1 MQIDNLKKVGA
12 KLSELEQHKRI
23 AVERE
28 DYDSARIIQ
37 DEIKKILNGGMSQSS
52 STQQNQPHQQQYQPG
67 QHNMQREQPKRKEEP
82 DNYRVKNN
90 RRRWPVLAPSPVL
103 RKRNHQ
109 SVRNIDNSQKTR
121 MTVR

>member
-82 DNYRVKNN
+82 DNYRVKNQQEEMAS
-90 RRRWPVLAPSPVL
+90 VSPVT
-103 RKRNHQ
+103 RFEKKEPPKRQ
-109 SVRNIDNSQKTR
+109 EYRQ
-121 MTVR
+121 